1 VINPFFEAIRRRCA
15 PVLVTLLVSLS
26 VLVPLLDRG
35 ELNGGYAFESEHD
48 AATCVRAHDHTVCTQ
63 FGANHSIPSAAPR
76 HGTVSHVAAALDT
89 LADQLFAPQDLHTS
103 HLSRAPPL
111 G

>member
-1 VINPFFEAIRRRCA
+1 VISPFFESIRRRCA

-26 VLVPLLDRG
+26 VLVPLLDKG
-35 ELNGGYAFESEHD
+35 ELGGGYAFESEHD

-63 FGANHSIPSAAPR
+63 FGANHSIPTDAPR
-76 HGTVSHVAAALDT
+76 HGSVSHDAVALGT
-89 LADQLFAPQDLHTS
+89 RADQLAAPRDLHTS